1 MTPVLIHDQQIQLVF
16 KSGDVVHVDYWA
28 IEEFDFDTNGSVWV
42 FDKSH
47 KQMLRSPK
55 LTRVHLKM
63 NVTKEKMF
71 WTTNRLRDTDS
82 TLEDG
87 KQCISQII
95 KRRDLSFI
103 TLNGIDYLVPLK
115 EKIIKLKNF
124 ERSVNELEKV
134 VFKHDRRNK
143 QDYVTIDV
151 EIPNENQH

>member
-1 MTPVLIHDQQIQLVF
+1 MTPVLIHDQQIGLVF

-28 IEEFDFDTNGSVWV
+28 IEEFDFDTNGSAWV

-55 LTRVHLKM
+55 LAHLHLKL
-63 NVTKEKMF
+63 NVTKEKMY
-71 WTTNRLRDTDS
+71 WTASRLRDTDS

-87 KQCISQII
+87 RDCISQII

-103 TLNGIDYLVPLK
+103 TLNGVDYLIPQM
-115 EKIIKLKNF
+115 EKIIKHKNF

-134 VFKHDRRNK
+134 VFKHDRHNK

>member
-1 MTPVLIHDQQIQLVF
+1 MTPVLIHDQQIELVF
-16 KSGDVVHVDYWA
+16 KSGDTVHVDYWA

-55 LTRVHLKM
+55 LVHLHLKL

-95 KRRDLSFI
+95 KRRDLAFI
-103 TLNGIDYLVPLK
+103 TLNGIDYLIPQK

-134 VFKHDRRNK
+134 VFKHDRHLK

-151 EIPNENQH
+151 EIPNEN

>member
-1 MTPVLIHDQQIQLVF
+1 MTPVRIHDQQIQLVF
-16 KSGDVVHVDYWA
+16 KSGDAVHVDYWA
-28 IEEFDFDTNGSVWV
+28 IEEFGFETNGSVWV

-47 KQMLRSPK
+47 KQMLRSPR
-55 LTRVHLKM
+55 LTHLHLKL

-87 KQCISQII
+87 KECIKQII
-95 KRRDLSFI
+95 ERRDLSFV
-103 TLNGIDYLVPLK
+103 TLNGVDYLIPQK
-115 EKIIKLKNF
+115 EKFVEINDFK
-124 ERSVNELEKV
+124 RTVNELEKV

-151 EIPNENQH
+151 EIPNEN

>member
-16 KSGDVVHVDYWA
+16 KSGDAVHVDYWA
-28 IEEFDFDTNGSVWV
+28 IEEFDFQTNGSVWV

-47 KQMLRSPK
+47 KQMLRSPR
-55 LTRVHLKM
+55 LTNLHLKL

-71 WTTNRLRDTDS
+71 WTTSRLRDTDS

-87 KQCISQII
+87 KECISQII
-95 KRRDLSFI
+95 RRKDLSFI
-103 TLNGIDYLVPLK
+103 TLNGVDYLIPQR
-115 EKIIKLKNF
+115 EKFIKINDFK
-124 ERSVNELEKV
+124 RTVNELEKV

-151 EIPNENQH
+151 EIPNEN